1 MVRVGRYARGAVG
14 WSSLRAPALTPPLV
28 SARRAPKVT
37 VAAASKASL
46 RSDKT
51 PKRSPGSRTRR
62 VSFAVTGAPGAVVLH
77 AERPNCRPPDACSAP
92 LSATRYSDTAAELS
106 PFDSR
111 PQLASGAARL
121 EAEQQSGSAVPTAAA
136 ASDASHANKT
146 PEAQAFL
153 AAARARLEG
162 LTRGSGSRRR
172 SGDRTF
178 ELALPQP
185 PVAAQPAQ
193 RGASLSQWA
202 QHAETSPGTATAA
215 ASAARRHGAAPPLPR
230 LPLNQT
236 PGAHTGGALALTP
249 PPLSPTP
256 TPNSVV
262 TPGPDTQGRQS
273 HGRRS
278 SRRIAAA
285 AVEAETQT
293 TPGMVAHDAAVGMT
307 PPGGNWEAAADDDGG
322 APAAWGGYD
331 DDDDGGNADAPVP
344 TPASLV
350 KRPRRPAGTPNKRLR
365 AAFANRKS
373 LAAAGLAV
381 QDGGARRSTRDRMRP
396 LEYWRNE
403 TKAYGR
409 THRSLPTVAAVTMR
423 SPEPGWPAP
432 EGRWVGQK
440 LADAGAG
447 PAVAPKGKKAGK
459 KTGKKAAAPKAAP
472 KSRARILS
480 DSEDEDSSDSE

>member
-1 MVRVGRYARGAVG
+1 M
-14 WSSLRAPALTPPLV
+14 
-28 SARRAPKVT
+28 T
-37 VAAASKASL
+37 VAAASKAAL
-46 RSDKT
+46 RTDKT

-62 VSFAVTGAPGAVVLH
+62 VSFALAGAPAAVVSH
-77 AERPNCRPPDACSAP
+77 AGPPNCAPPDPRCGRLPGSRSLCS
-92 LSATRYSDTAAELS
+92 AAELS

-111 PQLASGAARL
+111 PQLAGGAARQ
-121 EAEQQSGSAVPTAAA
+121 EAEQQQSGTAAPTAAA
-136 ASDASHANKT
+136 SASDGSHANT
-146 PEAQAFL
+146 SPEAQAFL

-162 LTRGSGSRRR
+162 LTRGSGGRRR

-178 ELALPQP
+178 ELALPQAA
-185 PVAAQPAQ
+185 PVAAQPAP

-202 QHAETSPGTATAA
+202 QHAETTPETANAL
-215 ASAARRHGAAPPLPR
+215 ASAARRHGAGPPLPR

-236 PGAHTGGALALTP
+236 PGSHAPLALTP

-262 TPGPDTQGRQS
+262 TPGGPNSQGRQA

-293 TPGMVAHDAAVGMT
+293 TPGIVAHDVAVGMT
-307 PPGGNWEAAADDDGG
+307 PPAAVAWEAAAEDDGG

-331 DDDDGGNADAPVP
+331 DDDGGYGGNADVPVP

-381 QDGGARRSTRDRMRP
+381 QDGTGARRSTRDRMRP

-447 PAVAPKGKKAGK
+447 PAAPPKGKKAGK
-459 KTGKKAAAPKAAP
+459 KAPAKAA

-480 DSEDEDSSDSE
+480 DSEEGDSSDSE